1 VLVVIF
7 FIDTE
12 MPSLRKYNSGSIIYF
27 DKDVSDEIFLL
38 KSGKVLIK
46 FISEDTGEEI
56 SKPARPGEIFGLK
69 SAIIGVPRGETAI
82 AAEPSEVVVFT
93 TREFEI
99 FASNNPEVLFKTLKA
114 LSNQLRNIG
123 IKVNNLLSNN
133 TIVPPD
139 VGMLKIGEYFLTS
152 KKYEQAIQVFEKFLK
167 TYPNSSL
174 VNEAKRY
181 IEIAKK
187 AKETG
192 VLDKIPSLGT
202 TNKNNHVTADDITF
216 DGTISSVMNA
226 IYLAENM
233 YNRGEYSEALKV
245 IEKLMLSGVNTSNDL
260 FEKVLSIKAK
270 ILMKL
275 KKFDEAIA
283 TYKEIIDKFPNSKQ
297 IKLSLFGMASAFIE
311 KGDKNNGIM
320 ILRKVASMPPFDEIS
335 QKAQEVANKL
345 NLL

>member
-1 VLVVIF
+1 
-7 FIDTE
+7 

>member
-1 VLVVIF
+1 
-7 FIDTE
+7 
-12 MPSLRKYNSGSIIYF
+12 MPSLRKYNSGAIIYF
-27 DKDVSDEIFLL
+27 DKDVGDEIFLL

-69 SAIIGVPRGETAI
+69 SAIIGVPRGETVMAV
-82 AAEPSEVVVFT
+82 EPSEVIAFT

-133 TIVPPD
+133 IIVPPD

-152 KKYEQAIQVFEKFLK
+152 KKYDQAIQVFERFLRV
-167 TYPNSSL
+167 YPDSSL

-192 VLDKIPSLGT
+192 VLDKIPSMDLT
-202 TNKNNHVTADDITF
+202 KKNNHITADDITF
-216 DGTISSVMNA
+216 DGTISSIMNA

-233 YNRGEYSEALKV
+233 YNMGEYSEALRV
-245 IEKLMLSGVNTSNDL
+245 IEKLMLSGVDTSNDL

-270 ILMKL
+270 VLLKL
-275 KKFDEAIA
+275 KRFDEAIA

-297 IKLSLFGMASAFIE
+297 IKLSLFGMASAFME
-311 KGDKNNGIM
+311 KGDKNNAIM
-320 ILRKVASMPPFDEIS
+320 ILRKVASMSPFDQIS
-335 QKAQEVANKL
+335 QKAQELANKL
-345 NLL
+345 SLL

>member
-1 VLVVIF
+1 MLVVIF
-7 FIDTE
+7 FIGTE

-27 DKDVSDEIFLL
+27 DKDVGDEIFLL

-202 TNKNNHVTADDITF
+202 TNKNSHVTADDITF